1 VLKKMKILS
10 DNKIGNLALILG
22 LSLCV
27 VLMLSSFIT
36 RIITP
41 PVETELDLD
50 TQPTNEIEQVIQVNV
65 LNACG
70 KAGLARN
77 IQNFL
82 MERGYDV
89 VSIGN
94 YDQELDNSIVI
105 DRLGDMSS
113 ANKVA
118 YALGVDETSITSGID
133 STMFVRATV
142 IVGKDYLQ
150 LKPFNY

>member
-1 VLKKMKILS
+1 MKILS

-70 KAGLARN
+70 KTGLARN

>member
-1 VLKKMKILS
+1 MKILS

>member
-1 VLKKMKILS
+1 MKILS

-105 DRLGDMSS
+105 DRLGDISS

>member
-1 VLKKMKILS
+1 MKILS

-41 PVETELDLD
+41 PVETELDVN